1 MFDITLAFIS
11 AFIITFY
18 AIPSIILVA
27 KKKRLFDEPGERRA
41 HTVSTPSLGGIAIY
55 AGVVF
60 AVIMWTPFSFFAD
73 LQYILAAYILI
84 FLIGA
89 KDDIVPMDAWKK
101 LIGQLLAAVILVVKS
116 NVKIDSLYGIFGVYE
131 LPDLIAIPLS
141 ILVILI
147 IINAFNLIDGINGL
161 SGSIA
166 LLICSL
172 FGTWFFLTDFLDL
185 AIVAFATVGSI
196 IAFLKYNYTPAKIF
210 MGDTGSLFLGT
221 TCSFLAIKFIQLNA
235 TIPDSIYYFQSAPVI
250 TVAIL
255 IHPLFDTLR
264 VFIKRAMKGKSPFSP
279 DKNHLHHMLLATGLS
294 HMSATG
300 VLVLSNIVFILIAW
314 NLRYLDP
321 ILLTLLLFGFASLA
335 SGFLYLYSKRFDRGQ

>member
-11 AFIITFY
+11 AFIVTFF
-18 AIPSIILVA
+18 AIPSIILVSM
-27 KKKRLFDEPGERRA
+27 KKRLFDEPGERRA

-73 LQYILAAYILI
+73 LQYILAAYIII

-101 LIGQLLAAVILVVKS
+101 LIGQLLAAIILVVKS
-116 NVKIDSLYGIFGVYE
+116 NVKLESFYGIFGVYD
-131 LPDLIAIPLS
+131 LPDIIAIPLS
-141 ILVILI
+141 VLIILI

-185 AIVAFATVGSI
+185 AIVAFSTVGAI
-196 IAFLKYNYTPAKIF
+196 IAFLKYNFTPAKIF

-250 TVAIL
+250 TIAIL

-264 VFIKRAMKGKSPFSP
+264 VFIKRALKGKSPFSP
-279 DKNHLHHMLLATGLS
+279 DKNHLHHMLLAVGMT
-294 HMSATG
+294 HMNATG
-300 VLVLSNIVFILIAW
+300 TLVLSNIFFILVAW
-314 NLRYLDP
+314 NFRYLNP
-321 ILLTLLLFGFASLA
+321 LLLIVLIFTLAATA
-335 SGFLYLYSKRFDRGQ
+335 SGLLYYYSQKTQDE